1 MRDSLV
7 ITVDE
12 NNITTFVHDDELMS
26 TFGQEG
32 ESLTVRAT
40 LCEPQSNGRWA
51 IDLGP
56 SGGPIVFGFE
66 SKRDA
71 LFAEVQWLEQNVL

>member
-1 MRDSLV
+1 MRDSFV
-7 ITVDE
+7 VTVSDD
-12 NNITTFVHDDELMS
+12 NITSFVHDDEMAAMLN
-26 TFGQEG
+26 GHG

-40 LCEPQSNGRWA
+40 HCEPQANGNWA

-56 SGGPIVFGFE
+56 SGGPVVFGFE